1 MRFLNK
7 YDGRSGGGC
16 CVASP
21 LWNGITCKNS
31 SYISTTPSVLPAC
44 WNSQNP
50 QLTRFSNTADI
61 CFKSPLGF
69 RGFFPFANP
78 PLLTD
83 DSSGTRREDKPL
95 ATRGKFKCL
104 LTLLCKALHRC
115 TISIAMSWDRERDRE
130 RQESYHSDYATVSV
144 VIGLMQGTPGWRH
157 SIPSYGALAT
167 ASENWTK
174 EVTLRNALCRYG
186 AWWRW
191 PTIVL
196 EGF

>member
-1 MRFLNK
+1 MSSVTEGTNDMPRKTMRFLNK

-83 DSSGTRREDKPL
+83 DSLWYKKRRQTTCHQRKVQMSADPPMQSSVPDFNSYVMGQRNHGTERE
-95 ATRGKFKCL
+95 T
-104 LTLLCKALHRC
+104 
-115 TISIAMSWDRERDRE
+115 ERDR
-130 RQESYHSDYATVSV
+130 S
-144 VIGLMQGTPGWRH
+144 L
-157 SIPSYGALAT
+157 
-167 ASENWTK
+167 
-174 EVTLRNALCRYG
+174 
-186 AWWRW
+186 
-191 PTIVL
+191 TIVTMPRCPL
-196 EGF
+196 W